1 MAHVIWL
8 IHLIAAEHDRFGAGV
23 FFCQRFVIT
32 NQIIFYDFSSSPGE
46 KKKRIL
52 RSGTNVYGSM
62 KPRLVWGCGNAIGIS
77 FELKLNVFTRV
88 LF

>member
-1 MAHVIWL
+1 MVDTL
-8 IHLIAAEHDRFGAGV
+8 DCSGARTDLV
-23 FFCQRFVIT
+23 RVFFFCQRFVIT